1 MFGLPLAF
9 AAPAVLAALIGLVGL
24 YFLLRL
30 TPPTPNRAIFPPLR
44 LLIGLN
50 PNETTP
56 ARTPWPILA
65 LRLAI
70 GALIILA
77 MAEPLWNSFTALSG
91 SGPLLV
97 LIDDGFAAAPA
108 WDKRIDFARQRAAAA
123 ARSGRIVAVE
133 VLSQGGQDVA
143 PLDRSGVEGRLH
155 SLAPVPYAPD
165 RAGALPA
172 IERLLAREPKTDIL
186 WIADGVEL
194 GGASSFSARL
204 ASIAHSVEV
213 ITDGKGA
220 LALGGADNKAGAL
233 TAQLTRSDARAPATG
248 AVRALDAQGREVGRA
263 VFDFGADSAVD
274 AHFDLPVELRNDV
287 TQVVIDGERS
297 AGATWLIDE
306 RSRRR
311 RVAIA
316 SGASADLAQPLL
328 APNYYLKRALQPFA
342 DISEWHDS
350 STDPIVSLLEQK
362 PSVLVLADMSVAPGP
377 ELDAITQFL
386 DSGGVLLRFAGTH
399 LAAGDDTLTPATLRR
414 GGRLLGGALS
424 WESPRHIAP
433 FEAGSP
439 FFGLAAPAE
448 VTVTRQVLAEP
459 ETGLA
464 EKTWARLADGTPL
477 VTAERRGKGLIV
489 LFHVTAD
496 TTWSNLP
503 LSGLFVDMLR
513 RIVAEADAPGEGA
526 AKEKVGEHGTV
537 RPPVRTLTGFG
548 VLGPPPA
555 QAEPIGDDFS
565 GVGDALHPPGFYGAR
580 DSLRAVNALA
590 PGEKLAPANYGPLA
604 VHEGALATAPP
615 IDLRR
620 WLLPAALVGLLID
633 ALVSIWLIGGA
644 PVRRKG
650 ALAALAIV
658 GAFGLL
664 AAVPHQARAGEAP
677 PISDRDMDAALS
689 TRLAYV
695 VTGDASVDETSKLGL
710 TALTRVLGS
719 RTSAEL
725 ADPIAVDPAR
735 DELAFYP
742 LIYWPIVAGLPQPK
756 PEARARI
763 AAFTKNGGTMIFD
776 TRDALT
782 ARPGGPPTR
791 EALWLRALLDGVD
804 VPELEPVPHDHV
816 LTKTFYLLDRIVGRT
831 AIGQTWIEALP
842 PPDPND
848 RVQRPARAGDSVSP
862 IIIASDDLAA
872 AWAEDADR
880 RPLFPLI
887 PGGARQRELALRSG
901 VNLVMYTLTGNY
913 KADQVHA
920 KDILERLTR

>member
-9 AAPAVLAALIGLVGL
+9 AAPAVLAALVGLVGL
-24 YFLLRL
+24 YFLLRV
-30 TPPTPNRAIFPPLR
+30 TPPSPRRAIFPPLR
-44 LLIGLN
+44 LLIGLD
-50 PNETTP
+50 PTETTP

-77 MAEPLWNSFTALSG
+77 MAEPLWNSFAALSG

-97 LIDDGFAAAPA
+97 VIDDGFAAAPA
-108 WDKRIDFARQRAAAA
+108 WDKRMDFARERAQAA
-123 ARSGRIVAVE
+123 ARGGRIVAIQTM
-133 VLSQGGQDVA
+133 SQGGQDVA
-143 PLDRSGVEGRLH
+143 PLDRAGIEGRLR
-155 SLAPVPYAPD
+155 SLSPVPYAPD
-165 RAGALPA
+165 RAAALPA
-172 IERLLAREPKTDIL
+172 VERFLAREPNTDIL
-186 WIADGVEL
+186 WIADGVEV
-194 GGASSFSARL
+194 GGARAFSARL
-204 ASIAHSVEV
+204 ASIARSVEV
-213 ITDGKGA
+213 VTDNRGA
-220 LALGGADNKAGAL
+220 LALAGADNEAGAL
-233 TAQLTRSDARAPATG
+233 TAQITRSDARAPATG
-248 AVRALDAQGREVGRA
+248 SVRALDVQGREVGRA
-263 VFDFGADSAVD
+263 AFDFGANMTVD
-274 AHFDLPVELRNDV
+274 ARFDLPVELRNDV
-287 TQVVIDGERS
+287 TELVIDGERS

-316 SGASADLAQPLL
+316 SGASADVAQPLL
-328 APNYYLKRALQPFA
+328 APSYYLKRALQPFA

-350 STDPIVSLLEQK
+350 SSDPIVSLLDQK

-386 DSGGVLLRFAGTH
+386 DNGGVLLRFAGTR
-399 LAAGDDTLTPATLRR
+399 LAAGDDTLTPTALRR

-424 WESPRHIAP
+424 WESPKHIAP

-439 FFGLAAPAE
+439 FFGLAAPDE
-448 VTVTRQVLAEP
+448 VTVSRQVLAEP

-513 RIVAEADAPGEGA
+513 RIVAEADAPGQGA
-526 AKEKVGEHGTV
+526 AKAKVGAHGTV
-537 RPPVRTLTGFG
+537 RPPLRTLTGFG

-565 GVGDALHPPGFYGAR
+565 GVGDPFHPPGFYGSR
-580 DSLRAVNALA
+580 DSSRAVNALA
-590 PGEKLAPANYGPLA
+590 EGQALARADYGPLT
-604 VHEGALATAPP
+604 VHEGALAITPP

-620 WLLPAALVGLLID
+620 WLLPAALVGLMID
-633 ALVSIWLIGGA
+633 ALVSIWLMGGA
-644 PVRRKG
+644 PLRRPK
-650 ALAALAIV
+650 ALAALAV
-658 GAFGLL
+658 AAALGLVS
-664 AAVPHQARAGEAP
+664 VPHQLRAAEAA

-695 VTGDASVDETSKLGL
+695 MTGDATVDETSKLGL
-710 TALTRVLGS
+710 TTLTRVLAS

-725 ADPIAVDPAR
+725 AEPVGLDPAR

-756 PEARARI
+756 PEARTRI
-763 AAFTKNGGTMIFD
+763 AAFMKNGGTLVFD

-782 ARPGGPPTR
+782 ARPGGSPTS
-791 EALWLRALLDGVD
+791 EALWLRTLLEGVD

-816 LTKTFYLLDRIVGRT
+816 LTKTFYLLDRMVGRT

-842 PPDPND
+842 PADPND

-872 AWAEDADR
+872 AWAEDIDG

>member
-1 MFGLPLAF
+1 
-9 AAPAVLAALIGLVGL
+9 
-24 YFLLRL
+24 
-30 TPPTPNRAIFPPLR
+30 
-44 LLIGLN
+44 
-50 PNETTP
+50 
-56 ARTPWPILA
+56 
-65 LRLAI
+65 
-70 GALIILA
+70 
-77 MAEPLWNSFTALSG
+77 
-91 SGPLLV
+91 
-97 LIDDGFAAAPA
+97 
-108 WDKRIDFARQRAAAA
+108 
-123 ARSGRIVAVE
+123 
-133 VLSQGGQDVA
+133 
-143 PLDRSGVEGRLH
+143 
-155 SLAPVPYAPD
+155 
-165 RAGALPA
+165 
-172 IERLLAREPKTDIL
+172 
-186 WIADGVEL
+186 
-194 GGASSFSARL
+194 
-204 ASIAHSVEV
+204 
-213 ITDGKGA
+213 
-220 LALGGADNKAGAL
+220 
-233 TAQLTRSDARAPATG
+233 
-248 AVRALDAQGREVGRA
+248 
-263 VFDFGADSAVD
+263 
-274 AHFDLPVELRNDV
+274 
-287 TQVVIDGERS
+287 
-297 AGATWLIDE
+297 
-306 RSRRR
+306 
-311 RVAIA
+311 
-316 SGASADLAQPLL
+316 
-328 APNYYLKRALQPFA
+328 LQPFA

-350 STDPIVSLLEQK
+350 SSDPIVSLLDQK

-386 DSGGVLLRFAGTH
+386 DNGGVLLRFAGTR
-399 LAAGDDTLTPATLRR
+399 LAAGDDTLTPTALRR

-424 WESPRHIAP
+424 WESPKHIAP

-439 FFGLAAPAE
+439 FFGLAAPDE
-448 VTVTRQVLAEP
+448 VTVSRQVLAEP

-513 RIVAEADAPGEGA
+513 RIVAEADAPGQGA
-526 AKEKVGEHGTV
+526 AKAKVGAHGTV
-537 RPPVRTLTGFG
+537 RPPLRTLTGFG

-565 GVGDALHPPGFYGAR
+565 GVGDPFHPPGFYGSR
-580 DSLRAVNALA
+580 DSSRAVNALA
-590 PGEKLAPANYGPLA
+590 EGQALARADYGPLT
-604 VHEGALATAPP
+604 VHEGALAITPP

-620 WLLPAALVGLLID
+620 WLLPAALVGLMID
-633 ALVSIWLIGGA
+633 ALVSIWLMGGA
-644 PVRRKG
+644 PLRRPK
-650 ALAALAIV
+650 ALAALAV
-658 GAFGLL
+658 AAALGLVS
-664 AAVPHQARAGEAP
+664 VPHQLRAAEAA

-695 VTGDASVDETSKLGL
+695 MTGDATVDETSKLGL
-710 TALTRVLGS
+710 TTLTRVLAS

-725 ADPIAVDPAR
+725 AEPVGLDPAR

-756 PEARARI
+756 PEARTRI
-763 AAFTKNGGTMIFD
+763 AAFMKNGGTLVFD

-782 ARPGGPPTR
+782 ARPGGSPTS
-791 EALWLRALLDGVD
+791 EALWLRTLLEGVD

-816 LTKTFYLLDRIVGRT
+816 LTKTFYLLDRMVGRT

-842 PPDPND
+842 PADPND

-872 AWAEDADR
+872 AWAEDIDG

-901 VNLVMYTLTGNY
+901 INLVMYTLTGNY

>member
-1 MFGLPLAF
+1 MLGLPLAF

-24 YFLLRL
+24 YFLLRV
-30 TPPTPNRAIFPPLR
+30 TPPSPRQALFPPLR
-44 LLIGLN
+44 LLLGLD

-77 MAEPLWNSFTALSG
+77 MAEPLWNSLTALSG
-91 SGPLLV
+91 SGPLLILV
-97 LIDDGFAAAPA
+97 DDGFAAAPT
-108 WDKRIDFARQRAAAA
+108 WDKRIDFARERAAAA
-123 ARSGRIVAVE
+123 ARSGRIVAIDA
-133 VLSQGGQDVA
+133 LSTGGQEIV
-143 PLDRSGVEGRLH
+143 PLDRSEVEGRLR
-155 SLAPVPYAPD
+155 SLAPAPYAPD
-165 RAGALPA
+165 RAAALPA
-172 IERLLAREPKTDIL
+172 IERFLAREPKTDVV

-194 GGASSFSARL
+194 GGASAFSSRL
-204 ASIAHSVEV
+204 ASIAGSVEV
-213 ITDGKGA
+213 VTDGRGA
-220 LALGGADNKAGAL
+220 LALAGADNEAGSL
-233 TAQLTRSDARAPATG
+233 TARLTRSDERSAGAG

-263 VFDFGADSAVD
+263 AFDFVGKAVVD
-274 AHFDLPVELRNDV
+274 ARFDLPVELRNDV

-311 RVAIA
+311 RVAIV
-316 SGASADLAQPLL
+316 SGASADVAQPLL
-328 APNYYLKRALQPFA
+328 APSYYLRRALQPFA
-342 DISEWHDS
+342 DVSEWRDS
-350 STDPIVSLLEQK
+350 STDPIVSLLDQK

-386 DSGGVLLRFAGTH
+386 DNGGVLVRFAGTR
-399 LAAGDDTLTPATLRR
+399 LAAGDDTLTPAVLRR

-424 WESPRHIAP
+424 WESPKHIAP

-439 FFGLAAPAE
+439 FFGLTAPSE

-459 ETGLA
+459 EAGLA

-503 LSGLFVDMLR
+503 ISGLFVDMLR
-513 RIVAEADAPGEGA
+513 RIVAEANAPGQGA
-526 AKEKVGEHGTV
+526 AKAKAGEHGIA
-537 RPPVRTLTGFG
+537 RPPLRTLNGFG

-565 GVGDALHPPGFYGAR
+565 GVGDPLHPPGFYGSR
-580 DSLRAVNALA
+580 DSVRAVNALA
-590 PGEKLAPANYGPLA
+590 VGEALARANYGSLV
-604 VHEGALATAPP
+604 VHDGALAIAPP

-633 ALVSIWLIGGA
+633 GLISIWLMGGS
-644 PVRRKG
+644 PLRRRG
-650 ALAALAIV
+650 ALAALAV
-658 GAFGLL
+658 VAALGL
-664 AAVPHQARAGEAP
+664 AAAPHQARAADPAP
-677 PISDRDMDAALS
+677 VSSRDMDAALS

-710 TALTRVLGS
+710 MALTRVLAS

-725 ADPIAVDPAR
+725 AEPVALDPAR

-742 LIYWPIVAGLPQPK
+742 LIYWPIVATAPQPK
-756 PEARARI
+756 PEARTRI
-763 AAFTKNGGTMIFD
+763 AAFMKNGGTMVFD

-782 ARPGGPPTR
+782 SRSGGPPTA
-791 EALWLRALLDGVD
+791 EALWLRTFLQGVD

-862 IIIASDDLAA
+862 IVIASDDLAA
-872 AWAEDADR
+872 AWAQDADGQ
-880 RPLFPLI
+880 PLYPLV
-887 PGGARQRELALRSG
+887 PGGVRQRELALRSG

-920 KDILERLTR
+920 RDILERLTR

>member
-24 YFLLRL
+24 YFLLRV
-30 TPPTPNRAIFPPLR
+30 TPPSPRQMIFPPLR
-44 LLIGLN
+44 LLLGLN
-50 PNETTP
+50 PKETTP

-77 MAEPLWNSFTALSG
+77 MAEPLWNRLAALSG
-91 SGPLLV
+91 SGPFLI
-97 LIDDGFAAAPA
+97 LIDDGFAAAPT
-108 WDKRIDFARQRAAAA
+108 WDKRMDFARERAVAA
-123 ARSGRIVAVE
+123 ARSGRMVAIAA
-133 VLSQGGQDVA
+133 LSQGGQEIA
-143 PLDRSGVEGRLH
+143 PLDRSGVEGRLR
-155 SLAPVPYAPD
+155 SLAPVAYGPD
-165 RAGALPA
+165 RAAALPA
-172 IERLLAREPKTDIL
+172 IERFLAREPKSDIL

-194 GGASSFSARL
+194 GGASAFSARL
-204 ASIAHSVEV
+204 ASLTHSVEV
-213 ITDGKGA
+213 VTDSRGA
-220 LALGGADNKAGAL
+220 LALAGANNEAGAL
-233 TAQLTRSDARAPATG
+233 TAQLTRSDMLVPATG
-248 AVRALDAQGREVGRA
+248 VIRALDAQNREVGRA
-263 VFDFGADSAVD
+263 SFDFGAKSVVD
-274 AHFDLPVELRNDV
+274 AKFDLPVELRNEV
-287 TQVVIDGERS
+287 TQVVVDGERS

-316 SGASADLAQPLL
+316 SGASADVAQPLL
-328 APNYYLKRALQPFA
+328 APSYYLKRALQPFA

-377 ELDAITQFL
+377 ELDAINRFL
-386 DSGGVLLRFAGTH
+386 EDGGVLLRFAGTR
-399 LAAGDDTLTPATLRR
+399 LAAGDDTLTPVVLRR

-424 WESPRHIAP
+424 WESPKHIAP

-439 FFGLAAPAE
+439 FFGLAAPDE

-477 VTAERRGKGLIV
+477 VTAERRGKGLIL

-503 LSGLFVDMLR
+503 LSGLFVDMLH
-513 RIVAEADAPGEGA
+513 RIVAEADAPGQVA
-526 AKEKVGEHGTV
+526 AKAKVGVHGTA
-537 RPPVRTLTGFG
+537 RPPLRTLSGFG

-555 QAEPIGDDFS
+555 KAEPIADDFS

-580 DSLRAVNALA
+580 NSLRAVNALA
-590 PGEKLAPANYGPLA
+590 AGDRLAPANYGSLV
-604 VHEGALATAPP
+604 VHEGALAIAPP

-620 WLLPAALVGLLID
+620 WLLPAALIGLMID
-633 ALVSIWLIGGA
+633 VLVSIWLMSSA
-644 PVRRKG
+644 PLHRRG
-650 ALAALAIV
+650 ALAALAVV
-658 GAFGLL
+658 GALGLT
-664 AAVPHQARAGEAP
+664 AIQHQARAAESSS
-677 PISDRDMDAALS
+677 ISNRDMDAAVS

-695 VTGDASVDETSKLGL
+695 VTGDTSVDETSKLGL
-710 TALTRVLGS
+710 TALTRVLAS

-725 ADPIAVDPAR
+725 AEPVALDPGR

-742 LIYWPIVAGLPQPK
+742 FIYWPIVAGLPQPN
-756 PEARARI
+756 PQARARI
-763 AAFTKNGGTMIFD
+763 AAFMKNGGTIVFD

-782 ARPGGPPTR
+782 ERPGGPPTA
-791 EALWLRALLDGVD
+791 EALWLRTFLAGVD

-831 AIGQTWIEALP
+831 AIGQTWIEVLP

-848 RVQRPARAGDSVSP
+848 RAQRPARAGDNVSP
-862 IIIASDDLAA
+862 IVIASDNLAA

-880 RPLFPLI
+880 RPLYPLI

-913 KADQVHA
+913 KADQVHS